1 MAKVTA
7 TATQDLV
14 SRCLAFASGVARL
27 PSQHVW
33 LDYDKEADVLY
44 ISFRKPQRAT
54 RTIEVGDDILLRK
67 DGAQIVGL
75 TILNASTR
83 RDEGDVST
91 ALPHLPV
98 ESLPSLKEQA

>member
-1 MAKVTA
+1 MAKVAA
-7 TATQDLV
+7 TTTQDLV
-14 SRCLAFASGVARL
+14 GRCLAFASGVAKL

-54 RTIEVGDDILLRK
+54 KTIEIDDDVLLRK

-83 RDEGDVST
+83 RDEGGIPA
-91 ALPHLPV
+91 ALRDLPA
-98 ESLPSLKEQA
+98 ESLPSLKE